1 MRLFF
6 GIGLSAMEALAL
18 ADWRDRCTRCDGR
31 AVPAADF
38 HVTLGFLGELQPGRL
53 DALLSSADRLLDK
66 SANRDRA
73 MVLDQVGY
81 WPRPGIFWTGP
92 RSWPDS
98 VNQLAAALRDL
109 AVQFG
114 ARRER
119 AAFQPHVTLF
129 RRCQTPPPAPTVSP
143 QITLAA
149 ETVSLFE
156 SRQGR
161 EGVSY
166 HPLAEWH

>member
-6 GIGLSAMEALAL
+6 CFGLSASEAIAL
-18 ADWRDRCTRCDGR
+18 ADWRDRCTQCDGR
-31 AVPAADF
+31 AVPAANF
-38 HVTLGFLGELQPGRL
+38 HITLGFLGELKPNRL
-53 DALLSSADRLLDK
+53 DALIASADRVLEKAAISDHTI
-66 SANRDRA
+66 
-73 MVLDQVGY
+73 VLDQVGY
-81 WPRPGIFWTGP
+81 WPKPGIFWTGP
-92 RSWPDS
+92 SSWPDS
-98 VNQLAAALRDL
+98 VNQLAAVLRDL
-109 AVQFG
+109 ALRFG

-129 RRCQTPPPAPTVSP
+129 RRCQTPPPAPTETP
-143 QITLAA
+143 QIMLAA
-149 ETVSLFE
+149 ASVSLFE